1 MYPSE
6 ADYITFRL
14 PEKSRRCNLME
25 ELLKRKILI
34 RSCDSY
40 RNMPSGC
47 YRIAVKKHED
57 NEYLINNIMEVQ

>member
-1 MYPSE
+1 
-6 ADYITFRL
+6 
-14 PEKSRRCNLME
+14 ME

-40 RNMPSGC
+40 RNMPYGC

-57 NEYLINNIMEVQ
+57 NECLIKNIMEVQ